1 MRKKRTTKRRASTRR
16 TSVAKR
22 PTVRR
27 RRSTKKGFLSEMFN
41 PMQAQASAKVLI
53 SGAIGGVGAGLLS
66 KIYPTTAT
74 PQMKAVYTIAGGFI
88 ASVALKM
95 PNVGAGM
102 AGVGVYNLL
111 QSQGMLAEGDSG
123 YDYANDLE
131 ALPMVL
137 NEGEAQYLAENGG
150 MYLSEDYLAEDDDDS
165 YQVPYAPS
173 FGGF

>member
-1 MRKKRTTKRRASTRR
+1 MKRKRTTVAKRRAPRR
-16 TSVAKR
+16 SVAKR

-27 RRSTKKGFLSEMFN
+27 RTTRKKGFLSEMFN

-66 KIYPTTAT
+66 KVYPTTTT
-74 PQMKAVYTIAGGFI
+74 PQMKALYTIAGGFI

-102 AGVGVYNLL
+102 AGVGVFNLL
-111 QSQGMLAEGDSG
+111 QSQGMLAEGE
-123 YDYANDLE
+123 YNYANDLE

-137 NEGEAQYLAENGG
+137 NEGEMNYLAED
-150 MYLSEDYLAEDDDDS
+150 YLSEDYLSEEEENE
-165 YQVPYAPS
+165 YQVPYAPAY
-173 FGGF
+173 GGF

>member
-1 MRKKRTTKRRASTRR
+1 MKRKRTTVAKRRAPRR
-16 TSVAKR
+16 TATKR

-27 RRSTKKGFLSEMFN
+27 RTTRKKGFLSEMFN

-53 SGAIGGVGAGLLS
+53 SGAVGGVGAGLLS
-66 KIYPTTAT
+66 KIYPQQTT
-74 PQMKAVYTIAGGFI
+74 PQMKALYTIAGGFI

-111 QSQGMLAEGDSG
+111 QSQGMLAEGEYS
-123 YDYANDLE
+123 YANELE

-137 NEGEAQYLAENGG
+137 NEGEAQYLAED
-150 MYLSEDYLAEDDDDS
+150 YLSEDYLSEDEENE
-165 YQVPYAPS
+165 YQVPYAPAY
-173 FGGF
+173 GGF